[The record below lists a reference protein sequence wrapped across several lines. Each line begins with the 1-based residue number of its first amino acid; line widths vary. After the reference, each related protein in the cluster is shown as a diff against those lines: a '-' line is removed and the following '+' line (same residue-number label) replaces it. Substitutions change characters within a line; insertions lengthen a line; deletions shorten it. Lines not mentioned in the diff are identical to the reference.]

1 MNSFIRALLAFVAAA
16 SISLPSAGQGSS
28 AGQFVMAGPTNA
40 IADELSMRW
49 QYGFKLELDQ
59 SEIADIAFTC
69 DPIPGTVFSAKASDL
84 KRAKDGAYFISGP
97 TLLVSKESTP
107 WLFDSSTTSAT
118 CKATIRKSDQSQAVI
133 SAPVSFGGQQKAATL
148 QQLRMAHDFNRP
160 VKK

>member
-1 MNSFIRALLAFVAAA
+1 MSARSRLTAL
-16 SISLPSAGQGSS
+16 
-28 AGQFVMAGPTNA
+28 
-40 IADELSMRW
+40 ELSMRW

-69 DPIPGTVFSAKASDL
+69 DPIPGTVFSAKGSDL
-84 KRAKDGAYFISGP
+84 KRAKDGAYFIAGP

-118 CKATIRKSDQSQAVI
+118 CKATITKVDQSQAVI
-133 SAPVSFGGQQKAATL
+133 SAPVGFGGAQKLATL

-160 VKK
+160 AKG